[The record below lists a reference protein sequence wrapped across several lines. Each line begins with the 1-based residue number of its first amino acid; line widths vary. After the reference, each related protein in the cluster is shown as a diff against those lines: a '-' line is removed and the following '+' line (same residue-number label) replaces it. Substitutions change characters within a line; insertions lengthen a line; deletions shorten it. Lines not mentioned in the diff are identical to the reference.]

1 MKRKSPFQPSASR
14 TAAIVELDPGNEVP
28 GYFRIVRFADS
39 DCDLFA

>member
-14 TAAIVELDPGNEVP
+14 TAVIVELDPGNELP
-28 GYFRIVRFADS
+28 GYSRIVRLADT